1 MAGNAAGNT
10 AGNTVGA
17 PAGIGHNRGPG
28 MAPGQSYR
36 AHCWHVAR
44 RELLGARLPIEVVRM
59 QVRRAK
65 ELGLDYK
72 TYAGVRATT
81 GRDLVAFL
89 YSSNALG
96 VFREGQPVPRDAA
109 LRIRA
114 IAAAP
119 HLGCAP
125 GLAPD
130 VLSRE
135 IGAVSARMLAPFGAS
150 WAMMRDEMKAWLRAQ
165 GVAGDAVLMIGET
178 AHEREMMTAGGLAG
192 FVTGQAFFA
201 GVADAI

>member
-1 MAGNAAGNT
+1 M
-10 AGNTVGA
+10 
-17 PAGIGHNRGPG
+17 AGIGHNGGPG
-28 MAPGQSYR
+28 AGSSYR
-36 AHCWHVAR
+36 AHCWNVAR
-44 RELLGARLPIEVVRM
+44 RDLLGARLPVEIVRL

-96 VFREGQPVPRDAA
+96 VFRRGQPIPSTEAT
-109 LRIRA
+109 RIAR
-114 IAAAP
+114 IAASP

-130 VLSRE
+130 VLARQ
-135 IGAVSARMLAPFGAS
+135 IGAVSGRPLAPFGSS
-150 WAMMRDEMKAWLRAQ
+150 WSEMRDEMKAWLRSQ
-165 GVAGDAVLMIGET
+165 GLPGDAVLMIGET

-201 GVADAI
+201 GVADAV